1 MAEAPEEKKE
11 EVTIIDVRDIPSTE
25 PGRIGKIDVLV
36 TYQIDPAHI
45 YMIRIPKEE
54 FTEERLTEA
63 IRKDVAE
70 KRKWIGRKIPI

>member
-70 KRKWIGRKIPI
+70 KRKWIGRKIPL